1 MNEQLN
7 ESYTHSEEAVKQLL
21 LSELRKGV
29 KYRPL
34 IEKYEGMALEELF
47 EVLSDKNTRN
57 LEQIEKLEQE
67 ATEWKR
73 DYTSMKKAL
82 EEEKKKSWWD
92 KLRGR

>member
-1 MNEQLN
+1 
-7 ESYTHSEEAVKQLL
+7 
-21 LSELRKGV
+21 
-29 KYRPL
+29 
-34 IEKYEGMALEELF
+34 MALEELF